1 MPGVS
6 PIFEWDK
13 STWSCNVY
21 AFELATLASCKSNN
35 SFQLPTKTE
44 VSWANFNTYKIIF
57 DRQPFLNRVSSQN
70 RSPIMAPDGVY
81 RPGTE
86 WTLTNAGNCM
96 HTARTSLVS
105 VSVCFL
111 LPWYILIVLRTYMHK
126 QFFLNKYFALWKK
139 LWEGGSI
146 PHIAGMFAFCFIDII
161 WLCYEV
167 TC

>member
-1 MPGVS
+1 M
-6 PIFEWDK
+6 
-13 STWSCNVY
+13 Y
-21 AFELATLASCKSNN
+21 AFELARLASCKSNN

-57 DRQPFLNRVSSQN
+57 DRQPSLNRVSSQN

-86 WTLTNAGNCM
+86 WTLTDAGNCM

-111 LPWYILIVLRTYMHK
+111 LP
-126 QFFLNKYFALWKK
+126 
-139 LWEGGSI
+139 
-146 PHIAGMFAFCFIDII
+146 
-161 WLCYEV
+161 
-167 TC
+167 